1 MHLMT
6 RSISAGSKALLAV
19 LFLGLVAAPVPAA
32 AHAILMDS
40 VPAVNATAK
49 GPDIAIDLRYNSRI
63 DHKRSR
69 LTLTLPDQ
77 SQEVLP
83 IDLNGPDDRLDT
95 KASLPPGVY
104 TLRWQVL
111 AIDGHI
117 TRGDVP
123 FTVTEH

>member
-19 LFLGLVAAPVPAA
+19 LFLGLVSAPLPAV

-77 SQEVLP
+77 SQQVLP
-83 IDLNGPDDRLDT
+83 IDADGADDKLDT
-95 KASLPPGVY
+95 KASLPAGAY

-117 TRGDVP
+117 TRGDVT
-123 FTVTEH
+123 FTVGP